1 MWITFWVIVRT
12 NQIFVYIILFWNK
25 QELMNIPKVT
35 IHNEV
40 FTFGS
45 TSSCQTSDSW
55 HKQKSCWLSQNN
67 TLLYTSWEIM
77 RWLLR
82 MRMNWIISVLSRR
95 YFVFLF
101 IWNLK
106 YWDNNNVSYIKID
119 LFFRY
124 PQLVLSSLPTD
135 LVNAKYIHILLKI
148 FSDRKIFP

>member
-1 MWITFWVIVRT
+1 MWITFRVIVRT

-77 RWLLR
+77 RCRRILNYYHLGTKKESKSLVSSFFAWK
-82 MRMNWIISVLSRR
+82 NKGKSREKALEKFQPR
-95 YFVFLF
+95 
-101 IWNLK
+101 
-106 YWDNNNVSYIKID
+106 
-119 LFFRY
+119 
-124 PQLVLSSLPTD
+124 SSKWRWPKKRDST
-135 LVNAKYIHILLKI
+135 
-148 FSDRKIFP
+148 